1 MDTGIN
7 SNNLPLKIGLL
18 LVALTWFF
26 FTFGE
31 FTQAVLY
38 NASSQSGFWL
48 LFTETAGVIGL
59 AFRTTVGF
67 VAIITILLYF
77 FKRDLSRPEAIMSLR
92 WILLGEAIYWLS
104 FLPSGVWGMLS
115 ITSISSVSFNLGW
128 LIEMGIPCMVG
139 SILIPMVLIKLFLE
153 LNPRKTARGAIKWG
167 LISGTTYIFVLWLNN
182 ASNWIYAVMV
192 KGTGY
197 ISNYPLNLLSFILT
211 TIGLLLLTLYSAY
224 FSKKSLG
231 INNLR
236 KLDFKRVGAIITA
249 LGLYFVAIYI
259 MWIFFGSVGGWGA
272 WYQWFLGH
280 NMDLWILSLPLVGV
294 PLLFIE
300 NDRP

>member
-104 FLPSGVWGMLS
+104 FLPS
-115 ITSISSVSFNLGW
+115 
-128 LIEMGIPCMVG
+128 
-139 SILIPMVLIKLFLE
+139 
-153 LNPRKTARGAIKWG
+153 
-167 LISGTTYIFVLWLNN
+167 
-182 ASNWIYAVMV
+182 
-192 KGTGY
+192 
-197 ISNYPLNLLSFILT
+197 
-211 TIGLLLLTLYSAY
+211 
-224 FSKKSLG
+224 
-231 INNLR
+231 
-236 KLDFKRVGAIITA
+236 
-249 LGLYFVAIYI
+249 
-259 MWIFFGSVGGWGA
+259 
-272 WYQWFLGH
+272 
-280 NMDLWILSLPLVGV
+280 
-294 PLLFIE
+294 
-300 NDRP
+300 